1 VLYDFFHPD
10 LSLSAQALLRSA
22 YGVLMVL
29 TLLQGLPEARRF
41 FLSERWGGYAKSS
54 SAVDALQNP
63 FVIAIILAAWMAAAI
78 TLTLGRLSPWPA
90 LVNVVF
96 CRYFFVH
103 MRWRSLTRGMG
114 APGFMSYWTGLV
126 VFLLEYTSHFAP
138 EIRHVALL
146 VAVIDLALI
155 MLSAGVYKA
164 TAGYPRNH
172 GMELGLCNPMWGY
185 WWRLYATLPPN
196 HWIIWTLNQLAW
208 GTEVALAICILIPP
222 LREPGGLL
230 LVFSF
235 AFIAT
240 QIRLGF
246 LTEMVIVSGLL
257 CVAPGGLIDDWIA
270 GLVAPPVAASVP
282 NSATIAV
289 VNRALEIALWT
300 YLASL
305 PLAHAGLY
313 YNFYARQR
321 LPQVLQRALERY
333 TNLFGIII
341 WRVFS
346 VDLVNFYVRIQ
357 AQPRAGG
364 TRRLVGQLGTWPR
377 FNHVGEMI
385 CLTSVFTTLKYY
397 PSNADIFR
405 ERLLRYARTLPH
417 RAGDVL
423 IFEYLSVVKEH
434 GRFDWVPTAEYRV
447 DLEDASI
454 DERIL
459 APGFSPRSAH
469 PASPVHE
476 GATPGS
482 YAPAR
487 PS

>member
-1 VLYDFFHPD
+1 MVYDFFHPD
-10 LSLSAQALLRSA
+10 LSLSTQALLRSA

-29 TLLQGLPEARRF
+29 TLLQALPEARRF
-41 FLSERWGGYAKSS
+41 FLSERWGGYAKSAGVS
-54 SAVDALQNP
+54 DALQNP
-63 FVIAIILAAWMAAAI
+63 FVIAIVLALWLMAAIALAI
-78 TLTLGRLSPWPA
+78 GWLSTWAA
-90 LVNVVF
+90 LVNVIF

-138 EIRHVALL
+138 DIRHVALL

-222 LREPGGLL
+222 LREVGGLL

-257 CVAPGGLIDDWIA
+257 CVAPGGLIDGWIA
-270 GLVAPPVAASVP
+270 GLVNPTAAAAVP
-282 NSATIAV
+282 QGAAIAII
-289 VNRALEIALWT
+289 NRALEIGLWV
-300 YLASL
+300 YLALL

-313 YNFYARQR
+313 YNFYARQH
-321 LPQVLQRALERY
+321 LPEVLQRALERY

-346 VDLVNFYVRIQ
+346 VDLVNFYVRIH
-357 AQPRAGG
+357 AQPRTGG

-397 PSNADIFR
+397 PSNTDIFR
-405 ERLLRYARTLPH
+405 ERILRYARTLPH
-417 RAGDVL
+417 GPADVL
-423 IFEYLSVVKEH
+423 IFEYLSVVKAH

>member
-1 VLYDFFHPD
+1 MHHDGMHFFPLPYGSRASDRGLLAMNHEYTDHGLLFRDGSAGWSADKVLK
-10 LSLSAQALLRSA
+10 SQAA
-22 YGVLMVL
+22 HGVSVI
-29 TLLQGLPEARRF
+29 EIRRMWAGF
-41 FLSERWGGYAKSS
+41 SGRDDIGS
-54 SAVDALQNP
+54 ALQDLEVG
-63 FVIAIILAAWMAAAI
+63 F
-78 TLTLGRLSPWPA
+78 S
-90 LVNVVF
+90 
-96 CRYFFVH
+96 
-103 MRWRSLTRGMG
+103 G
-114 APGFMSYWTGLV
+114 ADRFTGNW
-126 VFLLEYTSHFAP
+126 YS
-138 EIRHVALL
+138 
-146 VAVIDLALI
+146 
-155 MLSAGVYKA
+155 
-164 TAGYPRNH
+164 
-172 GMELGLCNPMWGY
+172 
-185 WWRLYATLPPN
+185 
-196 HWIIWTLNQLAW
+196 
-208 GTEVALAICILIPP
+208 
-222 LREPGGLL
+222 
-230 LVFSF
+230 
-235 AFIAT
+235 
-240 QIRLGF
+240 
-246 LTEMVIVSGLL
+246 
-257 CVAPGGLIDDWIA
+257 DWE
-270 GLVAPPVAASVP
+270 GD
-282 NSATIAV
+282 ATITDNVPDNLRVANQRDEDGFYV
-289 VNRALEIALWT
+289 RQP
-300 YLASL
+300 L
-305 PLAHAGLY
+305 PH
-313 YNFYARQR
+313 
-321 LPQVLQRALERY
+321 VLQRALERY

-417 RAGDVL
+417 GAGDVL

-447 DLEDASI
+447 DLADASI

-459 APGFSPRSAH
+459 APGFSPRRAH